1 MSFIFNFFSLV
12 EMSIYKNTYNLNRI
26 KGDQFLAYT
35 HLGLGDHIVC
45 NGLINHFSESF
56 QKIYLPVKSR
66 DLNNLNYL
74 YRDNHK
80 IKIFRIEH
88 DTEVEDISN
97 FSKEKNLPILKV
109 GFKKRKP
116 PFNLSFYAQFKL
128 PYNISID
135 KFQVSRD
142 AIKEEK
148 LFKHLKDVYGVE
160 GPYQLVHNQS
170 SYGKVDLRINKSLP
184 SIYIEKETD
193 LYKNVFLYMKVIE
206 NAKEIHCLDSSI
218 LHLVERTKTNADLFF
233 HNIKKRGQRGAEVHL
248 VNNWQIINYFN

>member
-1 MSFIFNFFSLV
+1 MR
-12 EMSIYKNTYNLNRI
+12 IYKNTYNLNRI

-88 DTEVEDISN
+88 DTEVEDITN

-109 GFKKRKP
+109 GFKKENRRLIYP
-116 PFNLSFYAQFKL
+116 SMHNLNYRIISRSINFK
-128 PYNISID
+128 
-135 KFQVSRD
+135 
-142 AIKEEK
+142 
-148 LFKHLKDVYGVE
+148 
-160 GPYQLVHNQS
+160 
-170 SYGKVDLRINKSLP
+170 
-184 SIYIEKETD
+184 
-193 LYKNVFLYMKVIE
+193 FLG
-206 NAKEIHCLDSSI
+206 I
-218 LHLVERTKTNADLFF
+218 L
-233 HNIKKRGQRGAEVHL
+233 
-248 VNNWQIINYFN
+248 